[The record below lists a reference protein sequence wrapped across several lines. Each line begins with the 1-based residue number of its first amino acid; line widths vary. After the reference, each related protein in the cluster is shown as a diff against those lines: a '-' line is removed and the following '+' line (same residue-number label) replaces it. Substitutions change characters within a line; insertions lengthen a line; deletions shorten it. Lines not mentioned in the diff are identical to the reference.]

1 MGKKSKKQKSAA
13 ENALLSTPLK
23 CNKEFEGLVSFEEL
37 SACTFMRM
45 NKYGKIKREIWKD
58 GKIIK
63 KKDKKK
69 KDIQNA
75 NEHKINKNA
84 VAETKEVEETAVVE
98 KVELSSD
105 LPKKKRKKRK
115 KKQEAGGPAKKARY
129 DDATFHGAN
138 QAAKENM
145 DMTEWESLFVPPEV
159 VKALSQLGFS
169 TPTEIQR
176 LVLPAAIKG
185 RMDIIG
191 AAETGSGKTLAFGI
205 PIIHGILYD
214 MLNESKHKE
223 GGDETSLE
231 DGKDIEDAVDGED
244 DANEDVNGDAA
255 NGDDDVNDVNELG
268 EEENVESGDEEGV
281 LAQDD
286 LQGAME
292 IGCAFPGDESDAD
305 SDGSERESNNEAND
319 FDNEIGCVKVIDNV
333 EFDFLKED
341 KSNTGTQTEKPLR
354 ALIVTPTREL
364 AVQVKSHLASVL
376 VHTDIKI
383 AVVIGGVASEKQQR
397 ILNRGPEIVVGTPG
411 RLWEL
416 IEQGN
421 KHLSQIENIKYLAID
436 ETDRM
441 VEQGHFEELRKLLEV
456 INTDENAKAK
466 RQNFVFSATLT
477 LVHKAPR
484 RVNMKKKT
492 PMTSEIKVKQLAK
505 MIGLKAKPK
514 IVDVTRKFGTAE
526 SLTESRINCDKD
538 EKDYY
543 LYYILKQYPG
553 RTLIFCNSI
562 DCVRRLQSLF
572 TLLQCHPM
580 SLHASMHQ
588 KQRLKSLEKFSSSS
602 VALLLAT
609 DVAARGLDIPNI
621 QHVIHYQTPRTA
633 ETYIHR
639 SGRTARAEQEGLSV
653 LFIDSSEIKK
663 YRQLCLTLNRSTD
676 LPPFPVDVSVMD
688 QVKTRVDFARKLE
701 LLEHSNR
708 KEKAQDNWLKKAARE
723 AEIMLDDDD
732 DDEDEVA
739 DRAMKAAKEK
749 RETKVMKAKLRSMLS
764 RPLVG
769 STFSGKYPTQTGALV
784 TPFHKE
790 QREGGGAKP
799 NGNDALSVMKKEA
812 VEFSKLVKTVKP
824 RPPKKKKVNS
834 RMFKGYEK
842 RRKKL
847 IKEKEWKDRKSV
859 V

>member
-1 MGKKSKKQKSAA
+1 MGKKSKKQKFAA
-13 ENALLSTPLK
+13 ENELLSTPLK
-23 CNKEFEGLVSFEEL
+23 CNNEFEGLVSFEEL
-37 SACTFMRM
+37 SSCTFMRM
-45 NKYGKIKREIWKD
+45 NKAGKIKREVWKD

-69 KDIQNA
+69 NSSKQNA
-75 NEHKINKNA
+75 NKHKINENA
-84 VAETKEVEETAVVE
+84 VAGTKDVKETAVVE
-98 KVELSSD
+98 KVELLSD

-115 KKQEAGGPAKKARY
+115 KKQDASEPAKKARY
-129 DDATFHGAN
+129 DSATFHGAN
-138 QAAKENM
+138 QGAQENV
-145 DMTEWESLFVPPEV
+145 DVTEWESLFVPPEV
-159 VKALSQLGFS
+159 VKALAGLGFS

-205 PIIHGILYD
+205 PIIHGILCD
-214 MLNESKHKE
+214 MLNESKNAE
-223 GGDETSLE
+223 NGE
-231 DGKDIEDAVDGED
+231 DVEDAVDGAD
-244 DANEDVNGDAA
+244 DGNEDVDGGTISGEDDVDEVDDLS
-255 NGDDDVNDVNELG
+255 GEIVDSDDDDG
-268 EEENVESGDEEGV
+268 ENKVSQE
-281 LAQDD
+281 D
-286 LQGAME
+286 LQDAME
-292 IGCAFPGDESDAD
+292 IGCAFPGDESDSD
-305 SDGSERESNNEAND
+305 SGGSERESNDEANGL
-319 FDNEIGCVKVIDNV
+319 DNEIGCVKVIDNV
-333 EFDFLKED
+333 EFDFLKKD
-341 KSNTGTQTEKPLR
+341 KNNTGTNPGKPLR

-364 AVQVKSHLASVL
+364 AVQVKSHLTSVL

-421 KHLSQIENIKYLAID
+421 NHLSQIENIKYLAID

-456 INTDENAKAK
+456 INTDENAKAR

-484 RVNMKKKT
+484 RVDMKGKT

-553 RTLIFCNSI
+553 RTLVFCNSI
-562 DCVRRLQSLF
+562 DCVRRLQNLF
-572 TLLQCHPM
+572 TFLQCHPM

-676 LPPFPVDVSVMD
+676 LPPFPVDVNVMD
-688 QVKTRVDFARKLE
+688 QVKTRVDFARQLE
-701 LLEHSNR
+701 LMEHSNR
-708 KEKAQDNWLKKAARE
+708 KERAQDNWLKKAARE

-739 DRAMKAAKEK
+739 DRAMKAAREK

-790 QREGGGAKP
+790 QRGGGKP
-799 NGNDALSVMKKEA
+799 DGNDALSVMKKEA
-812 VEFSKLVKTVKP
+812 VEFTKLVKTVKP
-824 RPPKKKKVNS
+824 RPPKKKKVNTS
-834 RMFKGYEK
+834 RKFKGYEK

-847 IKEKEWKDRKSV
+847 IKEKEWREKEAKGKD
-859 V
+859 